1 MDMENTG
8 VPAACAGVPSLQHV
22 MCSEH
27 HLNLLLV
34 PEGHLAALSEAHLA
48 AGASLVMAVTPP
60 RPALG
65 VPRAALVEPQEQPR
79 RGLWAAEQQT
89 CTHGLN
95 LDVNTSRGQQD
106 KPVLFPLLSIF

>member
-65 VPRAALVEPQEQPR
+65 VPKQHLWSLRSSPGEAF
-79 RGLWAAEQQT
+79 GL
-89 CTHGLN
+89 LN
-95 LDVNTSRGQQD
+95 SKHAHMG
-106 KPVLFPLLSIF
+106 